1 MPTHY
6 STTEVAEKVRITT
19 QTLKRW
25 ERLKEF
31 IPKRDPWNRRIYT
44 DSDIKK
50 LKIIKAR
57 HDELLRSGSYFKGK
71 KGSGKK

>member
-1 MPTHY
+1 MQYTI
-6 STTEVAEKVRITT
+6 TEAARMVGVMD
-19 QTLKRW
+19 QTLKYW
-25 ERLKEF
+25 EKSGEF
-31 IPKRDPWNRRIYT
+31 TSKRIGNRRVYT

-57 HDELLRSGSYFKGK
+57 HDKLRQSGSYFKGK